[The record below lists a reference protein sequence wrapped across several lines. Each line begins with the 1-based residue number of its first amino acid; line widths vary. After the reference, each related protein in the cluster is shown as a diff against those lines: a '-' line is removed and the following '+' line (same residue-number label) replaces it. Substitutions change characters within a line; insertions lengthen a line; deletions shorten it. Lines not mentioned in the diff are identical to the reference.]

1 MSEHAHQHEKEH
13 SHTHGAVD
21 SSIAT
26 SKQGLEAVKWS
37 SIILFIGACFQLIV
51 VILSGSVSLLSD
63 TIHNFG
69 DAFTAVP
76 LGIAFLFT
84 KKKPNKRF
92 TYGYGKIEDI
102 AGVIVILFMLS
113 SALGAAYVSIQ
124 RLFHPN
130 EVTHLPI
137 LVVASLIGFAINEGA
152 AHFRIQVGK
161 RINSEALI
169 ADGVHARMDGFT
181 SLAVL
186 VGTAGVWLGF
196 PLADPIVGLF
206 ITALILHSVWESGE
220 TVFTRLMDGVDPA
233 IVSEVTH
240 TAEHVQGVVKVHET
254 RVRWL
259 GHRLHVELNVAVN
272 PKTTVEKGHLIA
284 KEVCHELQ
292 EHLPN
297 VSYTSVHIDPTTNAG
312 EIHHHSHEK
321 SK

>member
-1 MSEHAHQHEKEH
+1 MSEQAHQHEKEH

-37 SIILFIGACFQLIV
+37 SLLLFLGACLQLAV
-51 VILSGSVSLLSD
+51 VILTGSVSLLSD

-84 KKKPNKRF
+84 RKKPSKRF

-130 EVTHLPI
+130 QVTHLPV
-137 LVVASLIGFAINEGA
+137 LVLASLIGFAINEGA
-152 AHFRIQVGK
+152 AHFRIRVGK
-161 RINSEALI
+161 KINSEALI
-169 ADGVHARMDGFT
+169 ADGIHARMDGFT
-181 SLAVL
+181 SLSVL
-186 VGTAGVWLGF
+186 VGAAGVWLGF
-196 PLADPIVGLF
+196 PLADPLVGLF

-220 TVFTRLMDGVDPA
+220 TVFIRLMDGVDPT
-233 IVSEVTH
+233 IITQVTH
-240 TAEHVQGVVKVHET
+240 VAAEVNGVEKINET

-259 GHRLHVELNVAVN
+259 GHRLHVELNIAVN
-272 PKTTVEKGHLIA
+272 PKITVEKGHEIA
-284 KEVCHELQ
+284 KEVCHELI

-297 VSYTSVHIDPTTNAG
+297 VSYTSIHIDPTNDAG
-312 EIHHHSHEK
+312 ELRHHTHEE
-321 SK
+321 